1 MDNEGL
7 PTFISAII
15 AALILG
21 VMVIAAVLIHA
32 ILTM

>member
-21 VMVIAAVLIHA
+21 VMVIAGIILGAVL
-32 ILTM
+32 TM

>member
-1 MDNEGL
+1 MDQEGL
-7 PTFISAII
+7 PNFISAII

-21 VMVIAAVLIHA
+21 VMVIAGVLIHA

>member
-1 MDNEGL
+1 MENEGL

-21 VMVIAAVLIHA
+21 VMVIAGVLIHA

>member
-1 MDNEGL
+1 MENEGL
-7 PTFISAII
+7 PNFISAII

>member
-15 AALILG
+15 AACILG
-21 VMVIAAVLIHA
+21 VMVIAGVLIHA
-32 ILTM
+32 VLTM

>member
-1 MDNEGL
+1 MENDGL

>member
-21 VMVIAAVLIHA
+21 VMVIAGVILHA